1 MSPCGIELVCV
12 MLMAQNEPKM
22 QIPWIMEDP
31 DIRPDARQDGSAD
44 RRKSKDRRRVRL
56 GWERGSIPKSHPSI
70 GIALPAACFC
80 MHVAVC
86 RGDFLIC
93 V

>member
-1 MSPCGIELVCV
+1 

-44 RRKSKDRRRVRL
+44 RRKSKDRR
-56 GWERGSIPKSHPSI
+56 
-70 GIALPAACFC
+70 
-80 MHVAVC
+80 
-86 RGDFLIC
+86 
-93 V
+93 